1 MFRAFPRSRAG
12 ASFASNYYLKVM
24 KGHSVM
30 KQTSISRLTTELH
43 VMMASV
49 YALDPT
55 QGNIPQAMVSQH

>member
-1 MFRAFPRSRAG
+1 MFKTFPRSRG
-12 ASFASNYYLKVM
+12 GVSFASNYYLKVM

-49 YALDPT
+49 YNIDPN
-55 QGNIPQAMVSQH
+55 QGNIPQAMVSQP